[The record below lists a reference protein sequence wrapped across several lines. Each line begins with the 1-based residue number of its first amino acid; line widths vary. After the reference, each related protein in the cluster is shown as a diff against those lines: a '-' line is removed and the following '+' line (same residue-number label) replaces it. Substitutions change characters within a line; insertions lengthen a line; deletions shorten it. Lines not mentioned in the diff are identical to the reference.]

1 MTYNDDLDA
10 NEGDMTTETGSPA
23 ASKSSRHAAADRTK
37 ARPRWNNLVKSADEQ
52 YELKKQAVI
61 AEAIRAFGHNGY
73 QNTSLDDIANRLNVT
88 KPALYY
94 YFKSKN
100 ELLYE
105 CHQLA
110 MDIGDRAIEH
120 AESQPGSG
128 LEKLQ
133 RLVEYYID
141 NLTRELSAP
150 AILHEMA
157 AMHPEHR
164 KRILQRRRKFDQRMR
179 RFIEEGIEDGTIEP
193 CNPKLAV
200 FWFMSAI
207 NGIPRWFRSDGELSG
222 AEIAKAFVQFL
233 VAGFQKQK

>member
-1 MTYNDDLDA
+1 MK
-10 NEGDMTTETGSPA
+10 TETPSPVGRKDSRSTA
-23 ASKSSRHAAADRTK
+23 AKRSK

-52 YELKKQAVI
+52 YELKRQAVI
-61 AEAIRAFGHNGY
+61 AEAIRAFGHKGY
-73 QNTSLDDIANRLNVT
+73 QNTSLDDIASRLNVT

-94 YFKSKN
+94 YFKSKK

-105 CHQLA
+105 CHNLA
-110 MDIGDRAIEH
+110 MDIGDRAIEYV
-120 AESQPGSG
+120 ESQPGSG

-150 AILHEMA
+150 AILHEID
-157 AMHPEHR
+157 AMRPEHR
-164 KRILQRRRKFDQRMR
+164 RRILQRRRKFDRLMR
-179 RFIEEGIEDGTIEP
+179 GLVEEGIADGTIEP

-207 NGIPRWFRSDGELSG
+207 NGIPRWFRSDGELTG

-233 VAGFQKQK
+233 VGGLQKRK